1 MGFSG
6 GGSNILKPHTHS
18 AAILQDGGNLDFD
31 NVTQGDLAAGDIVY
45 SNGVAMQ
52 KLAIGSP
59 AQNLR
64 VNGAGTAPE
73 YYTTAADVGSLELIL
88 SDTSIGGLSV
98 WTSPAFSANMKTT
111 YSELIL
117 VANFYWLSPYT
128 EFGSVAYFLN
138 GITTGYNDSFGY
150 YYDGSANTNVVK
162 ATTTRAYCSGAE
174 LGLSSG
180 EGLHIETTMAQ
191 NDATTNTVNFHSY
204 STSSS
209 GTSLVLDTFLD
220 IGATD
225 IISEIKIQASLAGWA
240 TGSNISLYG
249 RKIT

>member
-6 GGSNILKPHTHS
+6 GGSTLLKPHTHDS
-18 AAILQDGGNLDFD
+18 NIVQDGGNLDFK
-31 NVTQGDLAAGDIVY
+31 NITQGDMSAGSITYSDGSHLQELVIGAPAA
-45 SNGVAMQ
+45 
-52 KLAIGSP
+52 
-59 AQNLR
+59 NLR
-64 VNGAGTAPE
+64 VNGGATALE
-73 YYTTAADVGSLELIL
+73 YYTPAADVGSLELIL
-88 SDTSIGGLSV
+88 SDTSIGGLSQ

-111 YSELIL
+111 YSELIF
-117 VANFYWLSPYT
+117 VGNFYWLSPYT

-138 GITTGYNDSFGY
+138 GITTGYNDAFGY

-162 ATTTRAYCSGAE
+162 ATTTRAYCSGVE
-174 LGLSSG
+174 LGLTSG

-191 NDATTNTVNFHSY
+191 NDATTNIVNFHSY

-209 GTSLVLDTFLD
+209 GISLVLDTFLD

-225 IISEIKIQASLAGWA
+225 IISEIKLQASLAGWA